1 MYFSRYF
8 YITFQNMYLLSAII
22 SIVYNTIAFVKGA
35 LMYIYLC
42 VFFIFLFLSRV
53 VNNMKTIIDLSV
65 PATIVIFN

>member
-22 SIVYNTIAFVKGA
+22 SIVYNKIAFVKGA

-42 VFFIFLFLSRV
+42 IIIFFFLSRV

>member
-22 SIVYNTIAFVKGA
+22 SIVYNKIAFVKGA

-42 VFFIFLFLSRV
+42 VFFIFLSRV